1 MKKVLVEIYLPS
13 TNQEFDVIL
22 PKRIYVYQAVKVIA
36 DIMNK
41 LTNGVFIQNDETVL
55 CNKNTGEIF
64 SMNKTIEE
72 LSLKNGAK
80 LMLL

>member
-1 MKKVLVEIYLPS
+1 MKKVFVEIYLPS
-13 TNQEFDVIL
+13 TSQEFDVIL

-36 DIMNK
+36 DMMNK

>member
-36 DIMNK
+36 DMMNK